1 MKLFWFL
8 LQMVEE
14 EEELFFEEQFK
25 LEELERRKRDGIL
38 IKKDFDGIVYEWDD
52 DKKVWFL
59 KVCIIMKNKEM
70 FFL

>member
-1 MKLFWFL
+1 M
-8 LQMVEE
+8 
-14 EEELFFEEQFK
+14 
-25 LEELERRKRDGIL
+25 ERRKRDGIL

-70 FFL
+70 FFFMNYIIVFKSV

>member
-1 MKLFWFL
+1 
-8 LQMVEE
+8 MVEE

-70 FFL
+70 FYL